1 MSELLTLELPP
12 VPDRD
17 SACAQAPL
25 LLAAAGEAGDI
36 VIDAEKVE
44 RLPTIWVQVIAAAA
58 LEARRTGASISVQ
71 HPSSAFTATFQ
82 DLGLD
87 LAGLGLGPSLE

>member
-1 MSELLTLELPP
+1 MSEIVTLELPP
-12 VPDRD
+12 IPDRE

-36 VIDAEKVE
+36 VIDAEQVE
-44 RLPTIWVQVIAAAA
+44 RLPTIWAQVLAAAA
-58 LEARRTGASISVQ
+58 LEARRTGASFSIQ
-71 HPSSAFTATFQ
+71 HPSAAFTATFQ